1 MPSPKKPLKRDLLKQ
16 ELADKLRVDVADI
29 LERDEAAEALGYKNE
44 KTLSNQKESA
54 PCFYRADLGTHGLA
68 LYLRG
73 DLIKWRDDPD
83 YRREMDKLGKEGR
96 PYPWPETQIAAAV
109 ANPTTKAFL
118 DELTDDEDY
127 KGGVLGLKP

>member
-29 LERDEAAEALGYKNE
+29 LERGAAATVLGKNE
-44 KTLSNQKESA
+44 KSLSNQKGTWP
-54 PCFYRADLGTHGLA
+54 PCFYLAVIGRNGLS
-68 LYLRG
+68 LYSRH
-73 DLIKWRDDPD
+73 DLIRWRDDPD
-83 YRREMDKLGKEGR
+83 YRREMDKLGKDGR